1 MSAQEKQLRN
11 IQKENSESLQNY
23 LLDRLHIQQN
33 DDFSGNILSDNCVDL
48 SNTESKFCTENVEA
62 NKMAKN
68 GQKYQNEKGQ
78 SDRVFQNSNK
88 EATMIHRNFA

>member
-23 LLDRLHIQQN
+23 LLDKLHRQQN
-33 DDFSGNILSDNCVDL
+33 DDFSGNNFSYKGVDL
-48 SNTESKFCTENVEA
+48 SNTDNKFCTENFEA
-62 NKMAKN
+62 NKMAEN